1 MRLLPALLAAAFL
14 AGAMPAPAA
23 WGPAQ
28 RIDAY
33 LDALVKYELAN
44 GSLAISEKGQLRYQ
58 RAIGFAV
65 IESGRNEAADTG
77 TRYRIG
83 SVSKLFTAALF
94 MLVAEGGSITL
105 DSKLAEFFPNVPNAL
120 DITYR
125 DLLAH
130 RSGLADYTLAPDFET
145 WSVQPHTRAEVLKRI
160 EQSTPDFQPRQRYEY
175 SSTNYLLL
183 SYILEKV
190 YDKTYAELVRT
201 RITDKLGLARTYYGQ
216 GMNARRHEALPY
228 EWKPG
233 GWVEATQTDPDLH
246 LGAGG
251 MVSSPADLVRFID
264 ALFAGRIVSPTSLD
278 SLRGAHGEA
287 LGLRP
292 FDVAGRKAH
301 GHSGRVD
308 EYRAYVYHFP
318 DSGISVSYAANASVF
333 PPDELVDEV
342 IALIFDRARRP
353 PTFDAVKLPG
363 AKLDLYTGTWKSAP
377 GSPANTPF
385 RRFAPPGHLPGI
397 TIRRVGDTLVHPVNG
412 RDLPLTPLG
421 SDEFIIE
428 GTRYFLRVYPASGE
442 VVVRSP
448 FWAYYFRRE

>member
-1 MRLLPALLAAAFL
+1 MHLLRALLAVVLFATA
-14 AGAMPAPAA
+14 APAKTA

-33 LDALVKYELAN
+33 LDSLAKHELAN

-58 RAIGFAV
+58 RAIGYAV
-65 IESGRNEAADTG
+65 IAQGGNEAADTG

-83 SVSKLFTAALF
+83 SVSKLFTAALV
-94 MLVAEGGSITL
+94 MQMAEGGSITL
-105 DSKLAEFFPNVPNAL
+105 DSRLAEFFPDMPNAL

-130 RSGLADYTLAPDFET
+130 RSGLADYTFAPDFES
-145 WSVQPHTRAEVLKRI
+145 WRVQPHTQAEVLERI
-160 EQSTPDFQPRQRYEY
+160 AKSAPDSPPGQRFEY

-183 SYILEKV
+183 SHVLQKV
-190 YDKTYAELVRT
+190 YDKPYAELVRT

-216 GMNARRHEALPY
+216 RMNASRHEALPY

-233 GWVEATQTDPDLH
+233 GWVPETETDPDLH

-251 MVSSPADLVRFID
+251 MVSSPGDLVRFID
-264 ALFAGRIVSPTSLD
+264 ALFAGKIVSPTSLE
-278 SLRGAHGEA
+278 SLRGASA
-287 LGLRP
+287 DPLGLPP
-292 FDVAGRKAH
+292 FDLAGRKAY
-301 GHSGRVD
+301 GHSGRID

-318 DSGISVSYAANASVF
+318 DSGISLSYAANASVL

-342 IALIFDRARRP
+342 IALVFDRARRP
-353 PTFDAVKLPG
+353 PTYDAVKLPA
-363 AKLDLYTGTWKSAP
+363 AKLDQYTGTWKSVEGKPVNA
-377 GSPANTPF
+377 PF
-385 RRFAPPGHLPGI
+385 RRYAPPGHPSEI
-397 TIRRVGDTLVHPVNG
+397 SIRRVGDTLVHPVNG
-412 RDLPLTPLG
+412 RDFPLTPLG
-421 SDEFIIE
+421 NDEFIIE
-428 GTRYFLRVYPASGE
+428 GTRYFLRAYPGSGE